1 MSFLRPIKKSSR
13 RPQPTPE
20 AMVTAL
26 LNLIETKFYP
36 GHPIPFAKDRSNLL
50 KLVVLWPAG
59 WLNRHGVSLTAD
71 SYQSRLSEI
80 IIDAAA
86 HFDGARVKYLPAWLG
101 VSVQRHFDHH
111 EDEIY
116 DEGKALRN
124 ALESAVAQARGSIVR
139 ERDPVRELAQLSSVL
154 RAAKGRKAPKAAPE
168 KQLDFKLA

>member
-1 MSFLRPIKKSSR
+1 MSFRRSAKRPN

-26 LNLIETKFYP
+26 LNLIETKFYR
-36 GHPIPFAKDRSNLL
+36 GHPVPFAKNKPDLL
-50 KLVVLWPAG
+50 RMVVLWPAG
-59 WLNRHGVSLTAD
+59 WLNRHGVSLTAE
-71 SYQSRLSEI
+71 SYQSRLSGI
-80 IIDAAA
+80 VIDAAA

-124 ALESAVAQARGSIVR
+124 AVESAVAQARGSIVR

-154 RAAKGRKAPKAAPE
+154 RAARGRKAPTAAPE